1 MKHRATSH
9 LSMPCSSNTSRRRKS
24 RGCGFIS
31 KPWAT
36 CSLRPGRKSLST
48 IRCEICCRS
57 CRSPEN
63 PWRRNEQA
71 RLSLARVDRPR
82 RRLFARVARMFL
94 RRSPDRTSN
103 HYAIRQTGRR
113 TNHDPGLHFNLPIIQ
128 EVNRIDKRFLEWDGA
143 PVAIP
148 TRDKTYIHVDTFAR
162 WRINDAKT
170 YFVRLRDERSAQSRL
185 EDILGSETRN
195 AVAKHDLIEIVR
207 IDKNRKPLRDENL
220 KNVPTG
226 LGTIGVL
233 PPIEYG
239 RLKIEDEIKTKAA
252 GKLSEFGIDL
262 LDLRLK
268 RVNYNP
274 DVLDRIYQRMISERR
289 QIAQRFRSEGE
300 GEAARIA
307 GQKERDLNEIQS
319 TAYRQ
324 VQQIRGEAD
333 GKATEIYA
341 HAYTQ
346 NPQAAE
352 FYNFLKSMD
361 TYRKVLTKDST
372 LVFSTDSDLF
382 GLLKR
387 ASAKPQTLPPAH

>member
-1 MKHRATSH
+1 MK
-9 LSMPCSSNTSRRRKS
+9 P
-24 RGCGFIS
+24 RGCLWLLIL
-31 KPWAT
+31 P
-36 CSLRPGRKSLST
+36 
-48 IRCEICCRS
+48 
-57 CRSPEN
+57 
-63 PWRRNEQA
+63 
-71 RLSLARVDRPR
+71 LAILL
-82 RRLFARVARMFL
+82 LFAVLGSF
-94 RRSPDRTSN
+94 
-103 HYAIRQTGRR
+103 YAVDQTEQVIITQFGKPVGDPI
-113 TNHDPGLHFNLPIIQ
+113 TEPGLHFKLPLVQTIS
-128 EVNRIDKRFLEWDGA
+128 RIDKRFLEWDGA

-162 WRINDAKT
+162 WRINDPKT
-170 YFVRLRDERSAQSRL
+170 YFVRLHDERSAQSRL

-195 AVAKHDLIEIVR
+195 AIAKHDLIEIVR
-207 IDKNRKPLRDENL
+207 TDKNRKPLHDENL
-220 KNVPTG
+220 KTVPTG
-226 LGTIGVL
+226 VGTIGVL
-233 PPIEYG
+233 PPIQFG
-239 RLKIEDEIKTKAA
+239 RLKIEEEIKGAA
-252 GKLSEFGIDL
+252 AAKLAEFGIEL

-324 VQQIRGEAD
+324 VQQIRGQAD
-333 GKATEIYA
+333 AKATEIYA

-352 FYNFLKSMD
+352 FYAFLKSME

-372 LVFSTDSDLF
+372 LVLSTDSDLF

-387 ASAKPQTLPPAH
+387 AGTKPNR

>member
-1 MKHRATSH
+1 MN
-9 LSMPCSSNTSRRRKS
+9 P
-24 RGCGFIS
+24 RGCLWLLIV
-31 KPWAT
+31 PMAI
-36 CSLRPGRKSLST
+36 LL
-48 IRCEICCRS
+48 
-57 CRSPEN
+57 
-63 PWRRNEQA
+63 
-71 RLSLARVDRPR
+71 
-82 RRLFARVARMFL
+82 LFAVLGSF
-94 RRSPDRTSN
+94 
-103 HYAIRQTGRR
+103 YAVDQTEQVIITQFGKPVGDPI
-113 TNHDPGLHFNLPIIQ
+113 TEPGLHFKLPLVQTIS
-128 EVNRIDKRFLEWDGA
+128 RIDKRFLEWDGA

-162 WRINDAKT
+162 WRINDPKT
-170 YFVRLRDERSAQSRL
+170 YFVRLHDERSAQSRL

-195 AVAKHDLIEIVR
+195 AIAKHDLIEIVR
-207 IDKNRKPLRDENL
+207 TDKNRKPLRDENL

-226 LGTIGVL
+226 VGTIGVL
-233 PPIEYG
+233 PSIQFG
-239 RLKIEDEIKTKAA
+239 RLKIEEEIKAA
-252 GKLSEFGIDL
+252 AAAKLAEFGIEL

-324 VQQIRGEAD
+324 VQQIRGQAD
-333 GKATEIYA
+333 AKATEIYA

-352 FYNFLKSMD
+352 FYAFLKSME

-372 LVFSTDSDLF
+372 LVLSTDSDLF

-387 ASAKPQTLPPAH
+387 AGTKPR

>member
-1 MKHRATSH
+1 M
-9 LSMPCSSNTSRRRKS
+9 LP
-24 RGCGFIS
+24 
-31 KPWAT
+31 
-36 CSLRPGRKSLST
+36 
-48 IRCEICCRS
+48 
-57 CRSPEN
+57 
-63 PWRRNEQA
+63 
-71 RLSLARVDRPR
+71 LAILL
-82 RRLFARVARMFL
+82 LFAVLGSF
-94 RRSPDRTSN
+94 
-103 HYAIRQTGRR
+103 YAVDQTEQVIITQFGKPVGDPI
-113 TNHDPGLHFNLPIIQ
+113 TEPGLHFKLPLVQTIS
-128 EVNRIDKRFLEWDGA
+128 RIDKRFLEWDGA

-162 WRINDAKT
+162 WRINDPKT
-170 YFVRLRDERSAQSRL
+170 YFVRLHDERSAQSRL

-195 AVAKHDLIEIVR
+195 AIAKHDLIEIVR
-207 IDKNRKPLRDENL
+207 TDKNRKPLHDENL
-220 KNVPTG
+220 KTVPTG
-226 LGTIGVL
+226 VGTIGVL
-233 PPIEYG
+233 PPIQFG
-239 RLKIEDEIKTKAA
+239 RLKIEEEIKAA
-252 GKLSEFGIDL
+252 AAAKLAEFGIEL

-324 VQQIRGEAD
+324 VQQIRGQAD
-333 GKATEIYA
+333 AKATEIYA

-352 FYNFLKSMD
+352 FYAFLKSME

-372 LVFSTDSDLF
+372 LVLSTDSDLF

-387 ASAKPQTLPPAH
+387 AGTKPR